1 MKNII
6 SIVIP
11 LYVACLLLL
20 WWQRWSVNAF
30 VVMAGFLLVI
40 VLSAILSRL
49 LMKTYW
55 SWTLPIMIG
64 MFLVFAIGAQI
75 LITVGGV
82 SASITEK
89 TAPYLSDHVYM
100 TLDSPIQNV
109 VIIVLVY
116 AVVHWRV
123 LPRRPKTDRL
133 MTAHE
138 IRKEIQ

>member
-1 MKNII
+1 
-6 SIVIP
+6 
-11 LYVACLLLL
+11 
-20 WWQRWSVNAF
+20 
-30 VVMAGFLLVI
+30 
-40 VLSAILSRL
+40 
-49 LMKTYW
+49 MKTYW